1 LAAEILLI
9 AQAGLTTKLVGTV
22 KCNTI
27 FNISL
32 GRLVTDLV
40 AYKIFWEVSGK
51 TLHDIIVVHSTTI
64 FTFDPSFVTIYLGL
78 HSHLLSLWNFNFF
91 EQLSRAIFVG
101 FSSFT
106 FGALD
111 HRVIRFHWLFRLIG
125 Y

>member
-1 LAAEILLI
+1 MLKFFFGLAADILVI
-9 AQAGLTTKLVGTV
+9 AQAGLATKLVQQV

-32 GRLVTDLV
+32 GMLVTDLV

-51 TLHDIIVVHSTTI
+51 TLHDISDVHSTTI

-91 EQLSRAIFVG
+91 
-101 FSSFT
+101 
-106 FGALD
+106 
-111 HRVIRFHWLFRLIG
+111 
-125 Y
+125 